1 MVCAVHVN
9 IFLYIYMIFVFLFLT
24 TLVAENIS
32 LHRPPLYV
40 TLTDLHGLVLFEKNI
55 LPKLTQ
61 DLPKTSW
68 DQIKC
73 ECGQLNYEI
82 ELHPMAR
89 DSQAQE

>member
-1 MVCAVHVN
+1 M
-9 IFLYIYMIFVFLFLT
+9 YIYIYDCCFLFLT
-24 TLVAENIS
+24 TLVVESIS
-32 LHRPPLYV
+32 IHEALHV
-40 TLTDLHGLVLFEKNI
+40 TFTDLHGLVLFEKTI

-68 DQIKC
+68 DLINW

-82 ELHPMAR
+82 ELHHVAR